1 MYKPGRILIK
11 PSTKNRTVFF
21 VSDRTGITAEAL
33 GSSLLSQFESVAFNK
48 IYLSFIDTLDKAINA
63 VEQINRVSSKEGNPV
78 LVFSTQINHEFRLMM
93 SKSNC
98 VFFDFFDTFI
108 SKMERSLELKSS
120 HTAGRLHG
128 LSHNS
133 NYTDRISSINFAL
146 GSDDGLGT
154 KSYENADLILIG
166 VSRSGKTPSCLFMA
180 LQYGIYAANYPLIEQ
195 DLENT
200 QLPDSLQQYK
210 HKLFGLTI
218 NPIRLQKI
226 RDERRSNSHYASL
239 KQCQSEV
246 KRAEDLYHTNH
257 IPFIDTTQTSIEEIS
272 TKIIHKLSLR

>member
-1 MYKPGRILIK
+1 MYKPGRTLVEQNIK
-11 PSTKNRTVFF
+11 STDVFF

-33 GSSLLSQFESVAFNK
+33 GSSLLSQFESVEFNK
-48 IYLSFIDTLDKAINA
+48 IHLSFIDTLDKAIDA
-63 VEQINRVSSKEGNPV
+63 VEQVNRASSKAGSPI
-78 LVFSTQINHEFRLMM
+78 LVFSTQINHEFRVMM
-93 SKSNC
+93 SKSDC

-133 NYTDRISSINFAL
+133 NYTDRISSVNFAL
-146 GSDDGLGT
+146 GSDDGLGS

-180 LQYGIYAANYPLIEQ
+180 LQYGINAANYPLIEQ
-195 DLENT
+195 DLDNT
-200 QLPDSLQQYK
+200 RLPESLKPYK

-226 RDERRSNSHYASL
+226 RDERRSNSNYASL
-239 KQCQSEV
+239 KQCQNEV

-272 TKIIHKLSLR
+272 AKIINKLSLR

>member
-1 MYKPGRILIK
+1 MVKPN
-11 PSTKNRTVFF
+11 TKSRAVFF

-33 GSSLLSQFESVAFNK
+33 GSSLLSQFESVDFNK
-48 IYLSFIDTLDKAINA
+48 KHLSFIDTLDKANEA
-63 VEQINRVSSKEGNPV
+63 VKQINRASLQIGEPA
-78 LVFSTQINHEFRLMM
+78 LVFSTQINHEFRVMM
-93 SKSNC
+93 SKSDC

-108 SKMERSLELKSS
+108 SKMERSLDLKSS

-128 LSHNS
+128 LNHYSSYS
-133 NYTDRISSINFAL
+133 NRISSINFAL
-146 GSDDGLGT
+146 GSDDGLGA

-180 LQYGIYAANYPLIEQ
+180 LQYGINAANYPLIEQ

-200 QLPDSLQQYK
+200 QLPDVLKQYK

-226 RDERRSNSHYASL
+226 RDERRSNSNYASL

-246 KRAEDLYHTNH
+246 KRAEDLYHAQC